1 MPVPPATISRGV
13 ADSGSTLSLPIG
25 GPIRQVSPTRE
36 CATIA
41 RLTQPL
47 PTARTWNSSEP
58 SGRGALAGER

>member
-1 MPVPPATISRGV
+1 M
-13 ADSGSTLSLPIG
+13 ADSGSTLILPIG